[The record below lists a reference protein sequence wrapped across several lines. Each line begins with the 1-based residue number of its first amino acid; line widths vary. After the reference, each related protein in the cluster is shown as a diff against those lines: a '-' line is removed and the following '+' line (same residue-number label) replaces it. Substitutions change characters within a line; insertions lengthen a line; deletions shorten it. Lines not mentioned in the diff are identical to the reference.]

1 VSASTVKHFGPKR
14 AVEPAKI
21 VPFSVGFVRDG
32 VEEPHE
38 FAARL
43 RVSYADTVG
52 LVKNQDGAG
61 ALPFLDRLIRRSL
74 VDDDGTP
81 TKWQPEV
88 NDGKV
93 VAPDG
98 TEVDIADAQKYT
110 AFEAGSSRRRWAHL
124 MDSDEDVEVEL
135 EQIMEVFEHLTS
147 EAANGRPTSRSS
159 RSSR

>member
-1 VSASTVKHFGPKR
+1 MSAKKHFAPQRKVDK
-14 AVEPAKI
+14 APIVE
-21 VPFSVGFVRDG
+21 FSVGFVRDG
-32 VEEPHE
+32 VEEVHE

-52 LVKNQDGAG
+52 LVKNQGGEG
-61 ALPFLDRLIRRSL
+61 ALPYLDRMIRRSL

-81 TKWQPEV
+81 AKWRPEAS
-88 NDGKV
+88 DGKV

-110 AFEAGSSRRRWAHL
+110 AFEAGSSRRRWVQL
-124 MDSDEDVEVEL
+124 MEHDDDVEVEL
-135 EQIMEVFEHLTS
+135 EQIMQVFEYLAS
-147 EAANGRPTSRSS
+147 EAAEGRPTSRSS